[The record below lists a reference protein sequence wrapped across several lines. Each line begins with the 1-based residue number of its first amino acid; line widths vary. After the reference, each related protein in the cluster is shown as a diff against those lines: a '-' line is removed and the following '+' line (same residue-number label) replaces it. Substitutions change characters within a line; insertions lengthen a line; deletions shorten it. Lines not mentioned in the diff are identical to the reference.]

1 MIPSESITVRSSNAT
16 LAGLAGVVPV
26 AITMLSALMQ
36 RGLLS
41 PSSTSIAFGPANRAV
56 PVTMLTLL
64 RASWLRTTSFSLLT
78 TCCVRADR
86 SAMVISSF
94 IR

>member
-1 MIPSESITVRSSNAT
+1 M
-16 LAGLAGVVPV
+16 PV
-26 AITMLSALMQ
+26 AITMLPALMV
-36 RGLLS
+36 RSLPL
-41 PSSTSIAFGPANRAV
+41 PSSTSITFGPANRAV

-78 TCCVRADR
+78 TCSVRADK